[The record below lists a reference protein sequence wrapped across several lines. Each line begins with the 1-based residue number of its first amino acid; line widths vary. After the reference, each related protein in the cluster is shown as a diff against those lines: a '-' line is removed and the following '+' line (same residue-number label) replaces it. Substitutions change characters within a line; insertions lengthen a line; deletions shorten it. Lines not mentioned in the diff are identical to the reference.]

1 MLKTNQLMQ
10 RDFDGVSIS
19 QRTKDSYFNAT
30 ELLNV
35 YNSNSDKQK
44 TIKDF
49 WGNKG
54 TDDFMTSLVNQLNSE
69 VKLNGAFSPYL
80 ENDLFSAKKGRGGQT
95 YMHPYLFV
103 KFAMWLSTDFEV
115 KVIRWVYDNLIDFR
129 IQAGDHYKEMCSTI
143 QERYIE
149 YYGSSKIDPLV
160 FVNEATYLNE
170 LVFGNNSV
178 KRRNDATE
186 KELDLMNKLQLANIK
201 LIKSGIGKDERKNQL
216 RIFANLYK

>member
-1 MLKTNQLMQ
+1 MKTNQLMQ
-10 RDFDGVSIS
+10 RDFDGMSIS

-30 ELLNV
+30 ELLSI
-35 YNSNSDKQK
+35 YNSNSEKQK

-54 TDDFMTSLVNQLNSE
+54 TDDFMTSLVNQLNKDSN
-69 VKLNGAFSPYL
+69 LNVAFSPYL
-80 ENDLFSAKKGRGGQT
+80 EKDLFTAKRGRGGQT

-103 KFAMWLSTDFEV
+103 KFSMWLSSDFEV
-115 KVIRWVYDNLIDFR
+115 KVIKWVYDNLIDFR
-129 IQAGDHYKEMCSTI
+129 NQAGDHYKEMCSTI

-160 FVNEATYLNE
+160 FANEATYLNE
-170 LVFGNNSV
+170 LVFGYNST

-186 KELDLMNKLQLANIK
+186 KELDLMNRLQLANIK
-201 LIKSGIGKDERKNQL
+201 LIKSGLGRDERKNQL
-216 RIFANLYK
+216 RMFTELYK